1 MAKEF
6 RIPQNATFE
15 QISECLATCSNQMA
29 SVSEKVGE
37 YKADVAL
44 KATTLKR
51 ALARATVLHK
61 GEKNAALIKA
71 MADLDTQ
78 VIKAQDEFDSATA
91 VFIIGQGELDAW
103 NYQFIALRKMVSI
116 REIEAKAN
124 I

>member
-1 MAKEF
+1 MANKF
-6 RIPQNATFE
+6 QIPDNATFA
-15 QISECLATCSNQMA
+15 QISQCLATCSNQMA

>member
-6 RIPQNATFE
+6 RIPQNATFK